1 MVSPTSRRGYLRAIG
16 AGSAVGITGL
26 AGCLGGNGDDGDG
39 GDGDGGDG
47 NGGDGGDGGDGGGGG
62 GDSYSL
68 SIATPFNTEHTQTR
82 LASRFADN
90 VEEATDGRITFDV
103 LAASVGG
110 EEDQIEAVAS
120 GTVDMHGTSISSVAA
135 AYGPEYGFLEAPFV
149 AQGWEHFQ
157 AMQEEYTYGDDGF
170 NQQIRDD
177 GNQRQ
182 LSESFRGLRGTTSN
196 MVVEH
201 PDDVQGVDMRLP
213 EFETWVRTWEEIG
226 VNATPVAFDELYSAL
241 ETGVVE
247 ASEGPIQQF
256 MDTSL
261 YEVQTHFSE
270 TQHLLQGL
278 SWLVNEDRWQE
289 FSSDDQTIIEENL
302 QEAVEWANEETR
314 SEVDELLTQAE
325 EEQGTT
331 ITRAEDVDQQAF
343 VDAGTPQLERF
354 FEDRWEPSFQEV
366 QDLA

>member
-1 MVSPTSRRGYLRAIG
+1 MVSPTSRRSYVKTIG

-26 AGCLGGNGDDGDG
+26 AGCLGGDDNGGDDNG
-39 GDGDGGDG
+39 GDDNGGDG
-47 NGGDGGDGGDGGGGG
+47 NGGGESRD
-62 GDSYSL
+62 L
-68 SIATPFNTEHTQTR
+68 TIATPFNPQHTQTR

-90 VEEATDGRITFDV
+90 VESETDGRITFDV

-157 AMQEEYTYGDDGF
+157 AMQDEFTYSDGGF
-170 NQQIRDD
+170 NSQIISQ

-196 MVVEH
+196 MVVQH
-201 PDDVQGVDMRLP
+201 PDDVQGVKMRLP
-213 EFETWVRTWEEIG
+213 QFETWVRTWEEIG
-226 VNATPVAFDELYSAL
+226 VDATPVSFDELYSAL

-278 SWLVNEDRWQE
+278 GWLINEDIWQDL
-289 FSSDDQTIIEENL
+289 SGGDQDVIQESL
-302 QEAVEWANEETR
+302 QEAIDWANETTR
-314 SEVDELLTQAE
+314 DEVDDLLQQAE
-325 EEQGTT
+325 EEHGTV
-331 ITRAEDVDQQAF
+331 ITRAEEVDLQAF

-354 FEDRWEPSFQEV
+354 FDERWEPSFQDV

>member
-1 MVSPTSRRGYLRAIG
+1 MVL
-16 AGSAVGITGL
+16 TGL
-26 AGCLGGNGDDGDG
+26 AGCLGGNDGN
-39 GDGDGGDG
+39 DG
-47 NGGDGGDGGDGGGGG
+47 NGGGGSGGGGG
-62 GDSYSL
+62 GGGGESRSL
-68 SIATPFNTEHTQTR
+68 SIATPFNPEHTQTK

-90 VEEATDGRITFDV
+90 VDSATDGRITFDV

-149 AQGWEHFQ
+149 AQNWDHFV
-157 AMQEEYTYGDDGF
+157 AMQEEYTYADGGF
-170 NQQIRDD
+170 NEKIINQ

-196 MVVEH
+196 KVVKH
-201 PDDVQGVDMRLP
+201 PDDVQGLDMRLP
-213 EFETWVRTWEEIG
+213 QFETWVKTWQEIG

-278 SWLVNEDRWQE
+278 SWLINEALWQDL
-289 FSSDDQTIIEENL
+289 SSDDQQMI
-302 QEAVEWANEETR
+302 QESLDEAIEWANEETR
-314 SEVDELLTQAE
+314 SEVDVLLKKAE
-325 EEQGTT
+325 EEHGTT
-331 ITRAEDVDQQAF
+331 ITRAEDVDQEAF
-343 VDAGTPQLERF
+343 VEAGRPQLERF
-354 FEDRWEPSFQEV
+354 FENRWDPSFEEV
-366 QDLA
+366 MGLA

>member
-26 AGCLGGNGDDGDG
+26 AGCLGG
-39 GDGDGGDG
+39 
-47 NGGDGGDGGDGGGGG
+47 DGGDGGDGSDGSDGGDGSDGNGGGE
-62 GDSYSL
+62 SRSL
-68 SIATPFNTEHTQTR
+68 SIATPFNPEHTQTK

-90 VEEATDGRITFDV
+90 VESETDGRITFDV

-149 AQGWEHFQ
+149 AQDWDHFR

-170 NQQIRDD
+170 NQQIINQ

-182 LSESFRGLRGTTSN
+182 ISESFRGLRGTTSN
-196 MVVEH
+196 MVVQH
-201 PDDVQGVDMRLP
+201 PDDVQGVKMRLP
-213 EFETWVRTWEEIG
+213 QFETWVKTWQEIG

-241 ETGVVE
+241 ETGVVD

-278 SWLVNEDRWQE
+278 SWLVNEDLWQDL
-289 FSSDDQTIIEENL
+289 SSDDQTVIQENL
-302 QEAVEWANEETR
+302 QEAVEWANETTR
-314 SEVDELLTQAE
+314 SEVDELLQQAE
-325 EEQGTT
+325 EEHGTT
-331 ITRAEDVDQQAF
+331 ITRAEDVDQEAF
-343 VDAGTPQLERF
+343 VEAGTPQLERF
-354 FEDRWEPSFQEV
+354 FEDRWEPSFQDV
-366 QDLA
+366 LDLA